1 MFASGL
7 LVCGSALGTIVHTA
21 ALDRKN
27 NQDLT
32 YDGLDDQIW
41 AVCDVNLASFATSLP
56 LLRPILRS
64 CGGVLSGIRSGSAP
78 SAPSTYFNT
87 NTVPT
92 VGSAPK
98 KRRNRPL
105 TFTSLDA
112 ESVAELAGG
121 FEEEQPGNSSRLYAM
136 RGGNGYAG
144 LEEVVRDAVY
154 VQRETRVDVSN
165 V

>member
-1 MFASGL
+1 M
-7 LVCGSALGTIVHTA
+7 
-21 ALDRKN
+21 
-27 NQDLT
+27 
-32 YDGLDDQIW
+32 
-41 AVCDVNLASFATSLP
+41 
-56 LLRPILRS
+56 
-64 CGGVLSGIRSGSAP
+64 
-78 SAPSTYFNT
+78 
-87 NTVPT
+87 
-92 VGSAPK
+92 
-98 KRRNRPL
+98 